1 MANRILFVLITAF
14 WLTMNV
20 LLWRSE
26 FRGSDQPGNLVPVAM
41 VWEKVLTAPDD
52 SELEIR
58 QHGKQIGRCRWAANV
73 GEEVATGRVV
83 REDRPTGQV
92 KKLGSYTIDID
103 RGTFSIGGLTN
114 RVKFDVGLV
123 FSTNHVWQEFRVQ
136 ASRRKSNLQLR
147 ADATEETV
155 TLQIHDEDDR
165 WDRTFTFAELRQPD
179 KLLAEFGGP
188 MVVGLLGSIGGMKSL
203 GDLKNISLGLNW
215 EARQDWLKFGHSR
228 IRVYR
233 LSARLLERYPLVVL
247 VSRTGEILRVELP
260 NDITLV
266 NLQSK
271 M

>member
-1 MANRILFVLITAF
+1 MANRVLFFLIATF

-26 FRGSDQPGNLVPVAM
+26 FRDSDQPGSLVPVAM

-52 SELEIR
+52 SQLEIR
-58 QHGKQIGRCRWAANV
+58 QRGKQIGSCRWAANV
-73 GEEVATGRVV
+73 GEELATGKVV
-83 REDRPTGQV
+83 REDMPSGQV

-103 RGTFSIGGLTN
+103 RGTVYFGSLTN
-114 RVKFDVGLV
+114 RVKFDVSLR
-123 FSTNHVWQEFRVQ
+123 FSTNHTWQEFQVQ
-136 ASRRKSNLQLR
+136 GTKRRSSLQLR
-147 ADATEETV
+147 ADATAETV
-155 TLQIHDEDDR
+155 AFQIRDEDDR
-165 WDRTFTFAELRQPD
+165 WERTFTFLELSQPD
-179 KLLAEFGGP
+179 KLLSELGGP
-188 MVVGLLGSIGGMKSL
+188 MVVGLLGSLGGMKSL
-203 GDLKNISLGLNW
+203 GDLKKLSLGLTW
-215 EARQDWLKFGHSR
+215 QARQDSLKFGHSR

-233 LSARLLERYPLVVL
+233 LSTRLLERFPLVVL